1 MPKDTSLPPK
11 SSKIVSYSSAETKI
25 LGEGLAPF
33 LRAGDVISFSGD
45 LGTGKTTFIQ
55 GLAKGL
61 GIEGRVTSPT
71 FTLIKEY
78 HPKIQD
84 PSSKLQVQ
92 GPRSQDKNLK
102 PETCSL
108 KPVGLGLYHF
118 DLYRLR
124 SFEELYDL
132 GYEEY
137 FGGPGITVIE
147 WGEKI
152 APLLPEV
159 FLEIKLTQQLSEN
172 VREIEIIPHGSRWER
187 LVPEW
192 LKKSRLKQER

>member
-1 MPKDTSLPPK
+1 
-11 SSKIVSYSSAETKI
+11 
-25 LGEGLAPF
+25 
-33 LRAGDVISFSGD
+33 
-45 LGTGKTTFIQ
+45 
-55 GLAKGL
+55 
-61 GIEGRVTSPT
+61 
-71 FTLIKEY
+71 
-78 HPKIQD
+78 
-84 PSSKLQVQ
+84 
-92 GPRSQDKNLK
+92 
-102 PETCSL
+102 
-108 KPVGLGLYHF
+108 LYHF

>member
-78 HPKIQD
+78 HPKDQ
-84 PSSKLQVQ
+84 SRVK
-92 GPRSQDKNLK
+92 SQESRVKTKKKTRPTNDMRRRTS
-102 PETCSL
+102 E
-108 KPVGLGLYHF
+108 GLGLYHF